1 MVPKRPSGSDQ
12 RQIPC
17 GTLKRAK
24 GRTGDQDETAEAAAV
39 CCPSA
44 GAPGPLGV
52 GDLERARTHTLARS
66 QPSLGS
72 HHPEIPAWVSHC
84 WLGHLFPPPPTA
96 RKGRGVSGV
105 FRGGYGAMTLIPVS
119 MRGQPAPGRCSESSQ
134 RQPSP
139 P

>member
-24 GRTGDQDETAEAAAV
+24 GRTGDQDETTEAAAV
-39 CCPSA
+39 CCPRG

-72 HHPEIPAWVSHC
+72 HHPEIPSWASHG
-84 WLGHLFPPPPTA
+84 WLGHLSPHCLERA
-96 RKGRGVSGV
+96 RG
-105 FRGGYGAMTLIPVS
+105 
-119 MRGQPAPGRCSESSQ
+119 E
-134 RQPSP
+134 
-139 P
+139 

>member
-84 WLGHLFPPPPTA
+84 WLGHLFPPPPHCPERA
-96 RKGRGVSGV
+96 RGEWGLPWWVRGYDPDPGV
-105 FRGGYGAMTLIPVS
+105 HERSARP
-119 MRGQPAPGRCSESSQ
+119 
-134 RQPSP
+134 RQVL
-139 P
+139 